1 MNSARKKHILE
12 KLDEHSFVKV
22 SDLQREL
29 GVTLMTV
36 RRDLNQLEQEG
47 YLVRVHGG
55 AQKVEKDLPAITTPN
70 VWTLKHKD
78 RRRLNADKKERIAQ
92 KAASLIQDND
102 IVFISAS
109 TTNERIAQYMKARNV
124 KIVTNCLYIFF
135 LFYKMEGVEA
145 MLIGGRYDD
154 FLESFLGTMT
164 YEGLSKVSFTKAFV
178 GTNAITDNNL
188 YASNEEEGL
197 LHKLAL
203 DNAGER
209 YVVCDSTKFNT
220 NAFFNFYD
228 CRDLTAIITDR
239 FEIDKILEYRE
250 ITNII

>member
-1 MNSARKKHILE
+1 MNSARKKYILD
-12 KLDEHSFVKV
+12 KLDEDSFVKV
-22 SDLQREL
+22 SELQRDL

-36 RRDLNQLEQEG
+36 RRDLNQLEEEG
-47 YLVRVHGG
+47 YLIRVHGG
-55 AQKVEKDLPAITTPN
+55 AQKVEKDIPVISTPN
-70 VWTLKHKD
+70 IWTLKHKD
-78 RRRLNADKKERIAQ
+78 RRLVNADKKERIAQ

-109 TTNERIAQYMKARNV
+109 TTNERIAQYMKAKNV

-135 LFYKMEGVEA
+135 LFYKLEGIDAV
-145 MLIGGRYDD
+145 LIGGRYDD
-154 FLESFLGTMT
+154 FLESFLGTIT
-164 YEGLSKVSFTKAFV
+164 YDGLSKVNFTKAFV

-203 DNAGER
+203 DNATER

-220 NAFFNFYD
+220 NAFFKYYD

>member
-1 MNSARKKHILE
+1 MNDTRKQFILDQ
-12 KLDEHSFVKV
+12 LDEHSYVKV
-22 SDLQREL
+22 NDLQQQL
-29 GVTLMTV
+29 GVTLMTI
-36 RRDLNQLEQEG
+36 RRDLNQLEKEG
-47 YLVRVHGG
+47 YLVRTHGG
-55 AQKVEKDLPAITTPN
+55 AKKIEKEVPAVTSPN
-70 VWTLKHKD
+70 IWTLKHKD
-78 RRRLNADKKERIAQ
+78 RRLLNADKKERIAQ

-109 TTNERIAQYMKARNV
+109 TTNERIAYYMKAKNV

-135 LFYKMEGVEA
+135 LFYKIESIEA
-145 MLIGGRYDD
+145 VLIGGRYDD
-154 FLESFLGTMT
+154 FLESFLGTIT
-164 YEGLSKVSFTKAFV
+164 YEGLSKVNFTKAFV

-203 DNAGER
+203 DNATER